1 MHASSYEKMRSFV
14 QAHLGPRR
22 EESLTIHDL
31 GSQDVNGAYRD
42 LFDAPGWRYIGMDQ
56 AAGEN
61 VDLVLR
67 DPYAWREVA
76 SGSVDVVVSGQAL
89 EHIRYVWITMLEIAR
104 ILKPGGLCCLIAPA
118 GGPEHRYPVDCWRI
132 YPDGME
138 SLARFA
144 QLDVLQVQTQW
155 GATGFTDNSD
165 VWKDSVLVCRK
176 PDHGFWWNRK
186 SALKRW
192 IQHRSLVQGL
202 PQERPT
208 LATLAGP
215 ATATVTEAV
224 PPRAP
229 TVPGPVA
236 DPPVNQSAV
245 PELASCIFYH
255 TTELPGGET
264 VRGQW
269 DLRPTV
275 AAYLGHVPLAGRSV
289 LEIGPAS
296 GFLTFHMESEGAQV
310 TAVELPMEHLWDA
323 VPVAGFDMAAWRNG
337 FTEAIHGVRRS
348 FQYLHHLHGSRA
360 RLVID
365 HLDRLPASDGPFDVG
380 LLGSVLLHCRSP
392 FTVMEQ
398 VARHVRD
405 TVIVT
410 EPYDA
415 NLGDL
420 PVCRLLPEP
429 AQQQVDTW
437 WAMTPSFIVQSLAV
451 LGFAHAEVTVHHQ
464 KRECDDLMVP
474 MFTVVARRA

>member
-14 QAHLGPRR
+14 QVHLGPLR
-22 EESLTIHDL
+22 EEPLSIHDL

-42 LFDAPGWRYIGMDQ
+42 LFDAPRWRYTGMDQ
-56 AAGEN
+56 VAGDN
-61 VDLVLR
+61 VDLVLE
-67 DPYAWREVA
+67 DAYAWREVA

-202 PQERPT
+202 PQERPP
-208 LATLAGP
+208 LDALVQPATETAAGP
-215 ATATVTEAV
+215 APASRATVPEPLPSPPGNPPAV
-224 PPRAP
+224 P
-229 TVPGPVA
+229 
-236 DPPVNQSAV
+236 D
-245 PELASCIFYH
+245 LAACIFYH
-255 TTELPGGET
+255 TTELPNGQT

-275 AAYLGHVPLAGRSV
+275 AAYLGGVELAGRRV
-289 LEIGPAS
+289 LELGPAS
-296 GFLTFHMESEGAQV
+296 GFLTFHMEAAGAQV
-310 TAVELPMEHLWDA
+310 TAVELPMEHLWDV
-323 VPVAGFDMAAWRNG
+323 VPMPGFDVTAWRHA
-337 FTEAIHGVRRS
+337 FTGAIDGVRRS

-360 RLVID
+360 RLVVE
-365 HLDRLPASDGPFDVG
+365 HLDRLPDTEGPFDVG
-380 LLGSVLLHCRSP
+380 LLGSVLLHCRAP

-398 VARHVRD
+398 MARHVQD
-405 TVIVT
+405 TMIVT
-410 EPYDA
+410 EPHDA
-415 NLGDL
+415 NLGEL
-420 PVCRLLPEP
+420 PVCRLLADP
-429 AQQQVDTW
+429 AHQQVDTW
-437 WAMTPSFIVQSLAV
+437 WAMTPAFVVQSLAL
-451 LGFAHAEVTVHHQ
+451 LGFPRATVTIHHQ